1 MQYQRPPQQWP
12 QYQMPMPMGRGYVQ
26 YPPMT
31 PYPTPQHYGPMR
43 PPPRQAPS
51 SSSLHSGHG
60 MLSPTSS
67 NTSLHVLSSV
77 PAHSISP
84 QHAPPTPPLPPAPSP
99 SQRKPFHPP
108 LPWQSFEG
116 DFPPRKP
123 RRRRR
128 PAPQS
133 ASAPVELPTRRG
145 SIAEAEPVVEAVPAP
160 QASLQSDEPSAGLS
174 SLETP
179 STSHPPSEILST
191 EPTTPSSTVA
201 PQQTTPRATASSRTN
216 AHTVTIVPAVPNLP
230 IPSRAP
236 KAASP
241 SGASDVVKTISQ
253 PNAHHPTNAISEV
266 NGRSVSTD
274 LSTPENIELPPTKAP
289 PKSWADLVRTVG
301 QPSTIKATQVNSGPA
316 VQADGFPPT
325 KTASLADTL
334 NSYSVKKSREGIK
347 LSFLEPRGLVNTGN
361 MCYMNSVCPASL

>member
-1 MQYQRPPQQWP
+1 M
-12 QYQMPMPMGRGYVQ
+12 
-26 YPPMT
+26 
-31 PYPTPQHYGPMR
+31 
-43 PPPRQAPS
+43 
-51 SSSLHSGHG
+51 
-60 MLSPTSS
+60 
-67 NTSLHVLSSV
+67 
-77 PAHSISP
+77 
-84 QHAPPTPPLPPAPSP
+84 
-99 SQRKPFHPP
+99 
-108 LPWQSFEG
+108 
-116 DFPPRKP
+116 
-123 RRRRR
+123 
-128 PAPQS
+128 
-133 ASAPVELPTRRG
+133 
-145 SIAEAEPVVEAVPAP
+145 EAVPAP

-201 PQQTTPRATASSRTN
+201 PQQTTPKANASSRTN
-216 AHTVTIVPAVPNLP
+216 AHTVTIVPAIPNLP

-241 SGASDVVKTISQ
+241 SGASDAVKTISQ
-253 PNAHHPTNAISEV
+253 PNAHHPTNAVSEV

-274 LSTPENIELPPTKAP
+274 LSAPENIELPPTKAP

-316 VQADGFPPT
+316 VQADGFLTT

-334 NSYSVKKSREGIK
+334 NSYSVKQSREGIK